1 MAPRQDTS
9 PFRKLVLVP
18 LWLIRDLVMTIN
30 IALLALIIFTFAYA
44 DRTNKHDELGA
55 SWQNLRK
62 SGITAVAVIAI
73 ASVNM
78 AIILLCLILDLVC
91 LVKRIRHSL
100 TPRFFL
106 VTNWIQ
112 TIIWTVL
119 FALSMV
125 GTRAVAPIVIAVMI
139 YLTFIGMLI
148 YAIVVYRH
156 EKRNPPVDEHNKMDF
171 VHQPHM
177 A

>member
-1 MAPRQDTS
+1 MSPRQDTS

-18 LWLIRDLVMTIN
+18 LWLIRDLVMTVN
-30 IALLALIIFTFAYA
+30 IALLALVIFAFAYA
-44 DRTNKHDELGA
+44 DRTNKQDELGA
-55 SWQNLRK
+55 GWQDLRRN
-62 SGITAVAVIAI
+62 GITAGAIIAI

-78 AIILLCLILDLVC
+78 AIIMLCLILDLVC

-125 GTRAVAPIVIAVMI
+125 GTRAAGPIVIAVLI

-148 YAIVVYRH
+148 YAIIVYRR

-171 VHQPHM
+171 VHEPHM